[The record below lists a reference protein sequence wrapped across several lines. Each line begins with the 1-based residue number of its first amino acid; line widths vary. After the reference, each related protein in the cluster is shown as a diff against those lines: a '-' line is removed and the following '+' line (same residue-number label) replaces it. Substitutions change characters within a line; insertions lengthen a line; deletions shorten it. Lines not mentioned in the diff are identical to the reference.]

1 MTLSDDKILEDVH
14 SWLSTRL
21 GYLAL
26 LAWVVSGVFS
36 PFVATHDEGT
46 PTASFDCVER

>member
-1 MTLSDDKILEDVH
+1 MTLSDDKILNDVR

-21 GYLAL
+21 GCLAL
-26 LAWVVSGVFS
+26 LACVVIRVFS

-46 PTASFDCVER
+46 PTASFDCAER